1 MSSKYG
7 NFVFESLSKS
17 KKTSLKILLE
27 EEDEKTKSKENKD
40 ASEPEKEENEDEKE
54 NKDDDPFGDLNFGE
68 EETEDKKE
76 EDKKEEDENEEDENE
91 EDEKTAE
98 IDQENLNN
106 LSDQV
111 SYMKN
116 FFEKIKKNDGTSS
129 VENYI
134 STAVSSNLNAS
145 SLDLIEKFLR
155 KNNLLSSILIEK
167 KEEELDTVEA
177 EIDDLDRVLT
187 KGSEIVD
194 KFKKGKDIDIQSY
207 VDAAVNA
214 FKNFD
219 SLFAKE
225 LIVKQATINVLIL
238 NSGAKAETNIA
249 EFEELFHEELNKQF
263 NIEYDEYALIT
274 KQNNTAAGAKSQS

>member
-1 MSSKYG
+1 MNSKYG
-7 NFVFESLSKS
+7 NFVFENLSKS

-27 EEDEKTKSKENKD
+27 EDEEKSKSKEKKD
-40 ASEPEKEENEDEKE
+40 ETEPDEEE
-54 NKDDDPFGDLNFGE
+54 NKDEDPFGDLNFGDDDEGDDNKGDDDKGSEGE
-68 EETEDKKE
+68 ESDDDNPKKQ
-76 EDKKEEDENEEDENE
+76 D
-91 EDEKTAE
+91 TAE

-134 STAVSSNLNAS
+134 SSAVSSSLNAS

-177 EIDDLDRVLT
+177 EIDDLDRVLS

-194 KFKKGKDIDIQSY
+194 KFKKGKDIDVQTY

-238 NSGAKAETNIA
+238 NSGAKAEANIA

-274 KQNNTAAGAKSQS
+274 KQSKTAVGAKSSS

>member
-76 EDKKEEDENEEDENE
+76 EDKKEEDENE